1 MTIDTFFI
9 GTRRADKRYG
19 SQSKDMQLSEF
30 IALLSLRQ
38 IPTKVVLPDLSGLAR
53 HLDEQIKKQFI
64 QQQENEFY
72 RRYRFLSDMWY
83 QAGSISNPENR
94 SRRFEK
100 VMDEALKFIVHS
112 HDLMPDIN
120 PYYLKHGDT
129 AEVNSKGR
137 MYCVALLFHIIARTA
152 YEPETVGADRTL
164 PEHCRWMK
172 NWIKN
177 TLGDYFLTNLK
188 INAALCNPDFFP
200 VLQCISGEND
210 DYDADKF
217 LAKSIRGEMINS
229 TFKDYQVKLRYHHF
243 TNEQMDFLMEIRDLH
258 YRVDRIEQLIQ
269 ELIENQVVDF
279 SEATA
284 AGKWIDKQ
292 VLLLDS
298 GNITANLPGS
308 NETKLLS
315 LGLEPDTAVCNG
327 YLHCSCTRT

>member
-19 SQSKDMQLSEF
+19 PQSKDMQFSEF
-30 IALLSLRQ
+30 IALLSPRQ
-38 IPTKVVLPDLSGLAR
+38 VPTKIVLPDFSGLAR

-100 VMDEALKFIVHS
+100 VMDEALEFIVHS

-120 PYYLKHGDT
+120 PNYLKYGDT

-137 MYCVALLFHIIARTA
+137 MYCVALLFHIIARAA

-164 PEHCRWMK
+164 PEHCKWMK

-188 INAALCNPDFFP
+188 INAALYNPDFFP
-200 VLQCISGEND
+200 ALQRISGESD

-217 LAKSIRGEMINS
+217 LAKSIRAARQETGEMINS
-229 TFKDYQVKLRYHHF
+229 TFNEHQLKFRYHHF
-243 TNEQMDFLMEIRDLH
+243 TNEQSEFLMEIRDLH
-258 YRVDRIEQLIQ
+258 YRVDRIEQLLQ
-269 ELIENQVVDF
+269 DLIENQVVDF

-284 AGKWIDKQ
+284 AGKWIDEQ
-292 VLLLDS
+292 VLLLES

-308 NETKLLS
+308 NETKLLPP
-315 LGLEPDTAVCNG
+315 GL
-327 YLHCSCTRT
+327 